1 MTHSTSGNTSAES
14 DVPLRDHGYRRFGL
28 AVLLVAVG
36 GFGSWSVMANL
47 AISVVAPGSVSVESF
62 TKTVQHLEGG
72 IVESIEVEDG
82 DHVEAGDVL
91 IVFDDTQARSQQK
104 IVEAEY
110 LISRA
115 SEIRLLA
122 EYSNADSL
130 VFPDSLVSSTNPR
143 VQEVLEVQ
151 QRLFE
156 VRRQSLNGAM
166 AALDEQIVQ
175 MNEQISGLEN
185 TQAITRRRI
194 NSLNDD
200 VANHRKLFR
209 NGLINN
215 QRLREMERESLEYQ
229 SDNAGQFAEVAR
241 LRSQISEN
249 ELQKQ
254 IRLQEFQQQIG
265 ESLRQVQA
273 EVTDAEERLVAL
285 NDNLRRTKVI
295 APVAGTVVGLKVHT
309 LGAVIRSGDPL
320 LDIVPAGDGFIV
332 EARVPDHDIDHLYL
346 GQPAEIRFSA
356 FNQRLSNIIDG
367 EVTHLSANSFE
378 DEATRA
384 RYYKARIRV
393 TEAGKDDMTD
403 SMRLLS
409 GMPAEVMILTG
420 ERSFASYIGKPMAD
434 MLARAMRAE

>member
-1 MTHSTSGNTSAES
+1 MTSAKSGNAGPAN
-14 DVPLRDHGYRRFGL
+14 DLPMNDNNYRRFGL

-36 GFGSWSVMANL
+36 GFGSWSVMASL
-47 AISVVAPGSVSVESF
+47 AVSVVAPGSVSVESF

-72 IVESIEVEDG
+72 IVESIRVEDG

-91 IVFDDTQARSQQK
+91 IALDDTQTRSQQN

-110 LISRA
+110 LIARA
-115 SEIRLLA
+115 TEIRLLA
-122 EYSNADSL
+122 EYSDAETL
-130 VFPDSLVSSTNPR
+130 TFPDTLVNSSNHR

-151 QRLFE
+151 QRLFT
-156 VRRQSLNGAM
+156 VRRQSLISTM
-166 AALDEQIVQ
+166 AALDEQILQ
-175 MNEQISGLEN
+175 MNEQIAGLVN
-185 TQAITRRRI
+185 TQSITQRRI
-194 NSLNDD
+194 DSLNGD

-209 NGLINN
+209 NGLISS
-215 QRLREMERESLEYQ
+215 QRMREMERESLEYQ
-229 SDNAGQFAEVAR
+229 SDNAGQVAEVAR

-273 EVTDAEERLVAL
+273 EVTDAEERLIAL
-285 NDNLRRTKVI
+285 NDKLRRTEVI

-309 LGAVIRSGDPL
+309 LGAVIRGGDPL

-332 EARVPDHDIDHLYL
+332 EARVPDRDIDHLYI

-356 FNQRLSNIIDG
+356 FNQRVSNIIDG
-367 EVTHLSANSFE
+367 EVVHVSANSFE

-384 RYYKARIRV
+384 RYYKVRIRV
-393 TEAGKDDMTD
+393 TESGEGDMTE

-409 GMPAEVMILTG
+409 GMPAEVMIRTG

-434 MLARAMRAE
+434 MLARAIREE